1 VWRSENPDKTRN
13 SGGTDRAILP
23 CMLKVFTASAAVVL
37 AVAAFAC
44 SGGTGT
50 VGGSNTSGATPV
62 ENGTLTSTN
71 VLSVE
76 ATIAAATLGDECGGG
91 GQVQGDSA
99 GKCAPSES
107 GFAPGGCGGCQQSN
121 VRTSFTSSDGSAP
134 AKVEIVAVTL
144 QDANDGSEVDAL
156 EASNP
161 QKWNTSG
168 GYTAWDQTI
177 APKTELKASYTLSS
191 PAWSTMSDTSYSRKF
206 RLRVTVKVDGTQVV
220 LQSAVLSREPA
231 VAT

>member
-1 VWRSENPDKTRN
+1 MV
-13 SGGTDRAILP
+13 
-23 CMLKVFTASAAVVL
+23 MLKVLTASVALVL
-37 AVAAFAC
+37 AAAAFAC

-50 VGGSNTSGATPV
+50 IGGTNTTTPV
-62 ENGTLTSTN
+62 DNGTLTSTN
-71 VLSVE
+71 GLSVE
-76 ATIAAATLGDECGGG
+76 ATISAATLGDECGGSTG
-91 GQVQGDSA
+91 APAQGDVA
-99 GKCAPSES
+99 ERCASDES

-121 VRTSFTSSDGSAP
+121 VQIAFTSRDGSAP
-134 AKVEIVAVTL
+134 AKIEILGVTL
-144 QDANDGSEVDAL
+144 NDATDGAEVDQL

-161 QKWNTSG
+161 QKWSTNG
-168 GYTAWDQTI
+168 GYSAWDQTI

-206 RLRVTVKVDGTQVV
+206 RLRVTVRIDGTQVV